1 MKKEYKV
8 EGIEALNPKGWGG
21 MVSRSIAIKAEA
33 DISKGIDTIATTE
46 APAEVIDWERY
57 QIVREILPM
66 RYMEAPNN
74 DKVPLLDSHRRES
87 VEKVKGSAQGFRA
100 EGINLMCKTF
110 ISASDPI
117 LIQKVNEGHID
128 SVSIGYTTDK
138 NYTVEVP
145 KNASVMIDGVA
156 YKNEYEDG
164 IPLLVRTWWKVKELS
179 LVPIGADQDAK
190 FKEEPEYKALVS
202 KLETL
207 EREIAEI
214 KTPKTKSMSYM
225 EYRLRMINHY

>member
-21 MVSRSIAIKAEA
+21 MVSRSIPIKAEA
-33 DISKGIDTIATTE
+33 DISQGIDTIATTE
-46 APAEVIDWERY
+46 APVEVIDWERY

-66 RYMEAPNN
+66 RYMEQPNN
-74 DKVPLLDSHRRES
+74 DKVPLLDSHNRNS
-87 VEKVKGSAQGFRA
+87 VEKVKGSAQKFRA
-100 EGINLMCKTF
+100 EGVNLMCKTF

-164 IPLLVRTWWKVKELS
+164 MPLLVRTWWKVKELS

-202 KLETL
+202 KLEIL

-225 EYRLRMINHY
+225 DYRLRMIDHY